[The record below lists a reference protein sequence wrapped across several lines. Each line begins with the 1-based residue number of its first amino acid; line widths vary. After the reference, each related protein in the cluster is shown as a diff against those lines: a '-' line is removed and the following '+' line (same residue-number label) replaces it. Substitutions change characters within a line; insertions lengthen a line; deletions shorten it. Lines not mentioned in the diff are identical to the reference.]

1 MRRMG
6 VTVYQGPLKY
16 FETMVLEWLLFI
28 YLFISLLLVEP
39 MFVMGS
45 TVIGRLKLLCRQ
57 FSAELIS
64 SLEGFKII

>member
-57 FSAELIS
+57 LSAELIS